1 MARVTQVREPNLEF
15 DLTTPDNL
23 PEIFADGTSQA
34 MVGLPVSKV
43 VFHSLQPG
51 DGGVE
56 QRKAVMQLVIG
67 TPALV
72 EFCRNVLSVTQQN
85 EQQIVGATEAF
96 NNQIKT
102 LLDGVVIP
110 ATLQVN
116 KENK

>member
-23 PEIFADGTSQA
+23 PAIFADGISQA

-43 VFHSLQPG
+43 VFHSLQIG

-56 QRKAVMQLVIG
+56 QRKAVMELVIG

-72 EFCRNVLSVTQQN
+72 EFCRNVLSITQQN
-85 EQQIVGATEAF
+85 EQQILAATEAF
-96 NNQIKT
+96 NNQIRT
-102 LLDGVVIP
+102 LLDGVVIAAP
-110 ATLQVN
+110 PQLN